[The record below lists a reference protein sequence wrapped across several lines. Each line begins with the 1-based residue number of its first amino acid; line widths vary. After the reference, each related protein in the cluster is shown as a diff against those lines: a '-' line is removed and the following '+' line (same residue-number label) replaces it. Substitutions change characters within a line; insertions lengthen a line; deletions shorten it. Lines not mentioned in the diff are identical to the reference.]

1 MNISMKILITV
12 IAISA
17 LTLVGCSE
25 QESKQEY
32 VPKVENIIEIES
44 EITSFV
50 ITKLQFQNAGIKLGY
65 LREGELSQSIKASGE
80 IAVLPQDY
88 AKASTYIGGVVKE
101 ILVQEGDFVKKGQ
114 RILILEHPDY
124 VKLQQEYIASK
135 NKLDYLK
142 KEYDRQKELLE
153 NKAGSGKVFQQAES
167 LYNAEIS
174 NVSALQNELSM
185 LSISIKSLDAGK
197 ISRTISLRSPIQG
210 YVGEINT
217 SLGTYAEPNIA
228 LFDVTNVN
236 NLIVHIDIFEKDVLK
251 VAKGQKI
258 QINLPNQGGEVIEGE
273 ISSIG
278 KTVNRKTNTVSLRAK
293 IKDENTRLIPGMFVN
308 VKMGISDK
316 KSKIIKEDAVIRSGS
331 KQYVF
336 IANEDLCTNPE
347 LGNVSL
353 SINSPKTDMS
363 QDSIPLSY
371 EMVEVKTST
380 AVDGYV
386 GVISKKDIS
395 EDVLVVEGAY
405 YLMSQLKSGETV
417 GCCAA
422 DEIKTKE

>member
-167 LYNAEIS
+167 
-174 NVSALQNELSM
+174 
-185 LSISIKSLDAGK
+185 
-197 ISRTISLRSPIQG
+197 
-210 YVGEINT
+210 
-217 SLGTYAEPNIA
+217 
-228 LFDVTNVN
+228 
-236 NLIVHIDIFEKDVLK
+236 
-251 VAKGQKI
+251 
-258 QINLPNQGGEVIEGE
+258 
-273 ISSIG
+273 
-278 KTVNRKTNTVSLRAK
+278 
-293 IKDENTRLIPGMFVN
+293 
-308 VKMGISDK
+308 
-316 KSKIIKEDAVIRSGS
+316 
-331 KQYVF
+331 
-336 IANEDLCTNPE
+336 
-347 LGNVSL
+347 
-353 SINSPKTDMS
+353 
-363 QDSIPLSY
+363 
-371 EMVEVKTST
+371 
-380 AVDGYV
+380 
-386 GVISKKDIS
+386 
-395 EDVLVVEGAY
+395 
-405 YLMSQLKSGETV
+405 
-417 GCCAA
+417 
-422 DEIKTKE
+422 

>member
-1 MNISMKILITV
+1 
-12 IAISA
+12 
-17 LTLVGCSE
+17 
-25 QESKQEY
+25 
-32 VPKVENIIEIES
+32 
-44 EITSFV
+44 
-50 ITKLQFQNAGIKLGY
+50 
-65 LREGELSQSIKASGE
+65 
-80 IAVLPQDY
+80 
-88 AKASTYIGGVVKE
+88 
-101 ILVQEGDFVKKGQ
+101 
-114 RILILEHPDY
+114 
-124 VKLQQEYIASK
+124 
-135 NKLDYLK
+135 
-142 KEYDRQKELLE
+142 
-153 NKAGSGKVFQQAES
+153 
-167 LYNAEIS
+167 
-174 NVSALQNELSM
+174 
-185 LSISIKSLDAGK
+185 
-197 ISRTISLRSPIQG
+197 
-210 YVGEINT
+210 
-217 SLGTYAEPNIA
+217 
-228 LFDVTNVN
+228 
-236 NLIVHIDIFEKDVLK
+236 
-251 VAKGQKI
+251 
-258 QINLPNQGGEVIEGE
+258 
-273 ISSIG
+273 
-278 KTVNRKTNTVSLRAK
+278 
-293 IKDENTRLIPGMFVN
+293 MFVN